1 MKVAKLFLVG
11 AIALGLGLTA
21 CNNEVENFT
30 DKPEA
35 TVSVKIVQDANPG
48 TRATGDLTDPG
59 VKPNGLGAESDV
71 KKTQVWVFAGSTL
84 DGYGASEVAT
94 PKEVLDIPVHTGA
107 RDIYIVVNGPAG
119 LGAATT
125 KTELEAATQSLPVN
139 DIATTGLTMTAEK
152 ISKTIVGG
160 KNTIGYGATSPTQT
174 SLGDD
179 PVKVV
184 RINARVAIASAVLNL
199 SDEAQAIFNQLKDV
213 QVAMFNVQKTAKIFD
228 PSTTSGNW
236 MYGELWPSPQGNY
249 EQGAGTSE
257 LAAAF
262 KEGPFTL
269 PIVIT
274 NAPYFY
280 VNPMATADKM
290 FIVLRGKPHMN
301 DDPVVAE
308 GLYTDADGY
317 TYYPVW
323 INQKIEGTTITSENG
338 AIIENGKVYR
348 NTQYNIYLTIKNIGN
363 PTIDE
368 PTAALLDVKV
378 EVEPWLVVSQTIEW

>member
-21 CNNEVENFT
+21 CNNEVDNFT

-35 TVSVKIVQDANPG
+35 TVNVKIVQDANPG

-59 VKPNGLGAESDV
+59 VKPNGLAAESAV
-71 KKTQVWVFAGSTL
+71 KKMQVWIFSGSSL
-84 DGYGASEVAT
+84 DGYGESTTTEV
-94 PKEVLDIPVHTGA
+94 KDIAVHTGS
-107 RDIYIVVNGPAG
+107 RDIYIVVNGQG
-119 LGAATT
+119 LSGTTT
-125 KTELEAATQSLPVN
+125 KAQLEAATQSLPVD
-139 DIATTGLTMTAEK
+139 DIATTGLVMTAEK
-152 ISKTIVGG
+152 LTKTIVAG
-160 KNTIGYGATSPTQT
+160 KNTIGYGASVPNQST
-174 SLGDD
+174 SLGDN
-179 PVKVV
+179 PVKVT

-199 SDEAQAIFNQLKDV
+199 TPVDDPIFNALTDV

-236 MYGELWPSPQGNY
+236 MYGELWPSQQETY

-257 LAAAF
+257 LATAF

-280 VNPMATADKM
+280 VNPMATAKKM
-290 FIVLRGKPHMN
+290 FIVLRGKPTLN
-301 DDPVVAE
+301 GDPVVAE

-323 INQKIEGTTITSENG
+323 INQAKDGTTFVGELTGDGI
-338 AIIENGKVYR
+338 VRR
-348 NTQYNIYLTIKNIGN
+348 NTQYNIYLTIKGIGN
-363 PTIDE
+363 PAIDPAE
-368 PTAALLDVKV
+368 DALLDVKV
-378 EVEPWLVVSQTIEW
+378 EVEPWKVVDQTVTW

>member
-1 MKVAKLFLVG
+1 MKKLINYLM
-11 AIALGLGLTA
+11 IAAVTLGFAA
-21 CNNEVENFT
+21 CNDEVENFEG
-30 DKPEA
+30 KPEA

-48 TRATGDLTDPG
+48 TRATGNLTDPG
-59 VKPNGLGAESDV
+59 VKPGGLGEESAV

-84 DGYGASEVAT
+84 DGYKDSTAVEVKNIA
-94 PKEVLDIPVHTGA
+94 VHTGT

-119 LGAATT
+119 LGATTT
-125 KTELEAATQSLPVN
+125 KAQLEDATQSLPVG
-139 DIATTGLTMTAEK
+139 DIATTGLTMTANK
-152 ISKTIVGG
+152 ITVTIAEG
-160 KNTIGYGATSPTQT
+160 KNTIGYGDAAGTTNLRT
-174 SLGDD
+174 D
-179 PVKVV
+179 PVGVS

-199 SDEAQAIFNQLKDV
+199 SAEGQAIFNQLRDV
-213 QVAMFNVQKTAKIFD
+213 QVAMFNVQKTVNIFTGA
-228 PSTTSGNW
+228 TTGDW
-236 MYGELWPSPQGNY
+236 MYGEAWPSP
-249 EQGAGTSE
+249 AGTYT
-257 LAAAF
+257 ADAQNNAF

-290 FIVLRGKPHMN
+290 FIVLRGKPYMN
-301 DDPVVAE
+301 DNPVVAE

-323 INQKIEGTTITSENG
+323 INKTGTITTENG
-338 AIIENGKVYR
+338 ATIEDGKVYR

-368 PTAALLDVKV
+368 LIDAQLDVKV
-378 EVEPWLVVSQTIEW
+378 VVEPWLVVSQTIEW